1 MIGFRVALLAALLL
15 PPVSKADAME
25 DDATGRLRVS
35 GEVAERLSYRI
46 DQGERLAEAK
56 TLAKIKAEWAHSPDS
71 KFTGIVRGFYDY
83 VYDRYD
89 AFSDSAVDAH
99 GSELVLREL
108 YWDGSV
114 GGIALRLGKQ
124 QVTWGEADFFRVV
137 DVINPLDIRDFLLTY
152 FDDYQEGR
160 LPLWMANVSYQGKTA
175 QTQLVVIPDF
185 EPTFMPEPTTD
196 FAPPSLEALY
206 GLSTRIEQEEPR
218 DGIKNSAVG
227 LRTSFKGEQ
236 IDSAFY
242 GYYGWNPDPLAI
254 LSGTE
259 TRFIH
264 IRRKMVG
271 ASLAR
276 PIGEVT
282 VRGDFALYDDEPYL
296 LESPIAGATFGRAD
310 NISLLFGVDYFGR
323 DWDMSLQ
330 VNRVDTLERTMP
342 AIEATRTD
350 GSFSVHRQM
359 QGGRVTLGLLLIHR
373 FSNTPGGMAEFKI
386 DYRVTERLVLSTG
399 ADWFVGDS
407 RGLYGQFDEDDR
419 VFARLS
425 YRR

>member
-1 MIGFRVALLAALLL
+1 MLSSSAG
-15 PPVSKADAME
+15 KADAIE
-25 DDATGRLRVS
+25 DDATSRLLVS

-46 DQGERLAEAK
+46 DRGERPAEAK
-56 TLAKIKAEWAHSPDS
+56 TLIKIKAEGSHSPDS
-71 KFTGIVRGFYDY
+71 KITGIFRGFYDY

-89 AFSDSAVDAH
+89 VFSDSAVDAH
-99 GSELVLREL
+99 GSEGVLREL
-108 YWDGSV
+108 YWEVS
-114 GGIALRLGKQ
+114 GGGVALRLGKQ
-124 QVTWGEADFFRVV
+124 QVTWGEGDFFRVV
-137 DVINPLDIRDFLLTY
+137 DVINPLDMRDFLLTY

-160 LPLWMANVSYQGKTA
+160 LPLWMANVSYQGKTS
-175 QTQLVVIPDF
+175 QTQLLLVPDF
-185 EPTFMPEPTTD
+185 EPTYMPEPTTD
-196 FAPPSLEALY
+196 FVPPSLEALY
-206 GLSTRIEQEEPR
+206 GLAAPIEREEPR
-218 DGIKNSAVG
+218 DSVDNSAVG

-254 LSGTE
+254 LTE
-259 TRFIH
+259 AQTRFIH

-282 VRGDFALYDDEPYL
+282 VRGDLAVYDDEPYV
-296 LESPIAGATFGRAD
+296 LENAVAGATFGRAD
-310 NISLLFGVDYFGR
+310 NVSLLLGLDYFGR

-330 VNRVDTLERTMP
+330 VNRVDTLERPLP

-350 GSFSVHRQM
+350 GSLSVHRQL
-359 QGGRVTLGLLLIHR
+359 QGGRVTIGLLLIHR
-373 FSNTPGGMAEFKI
+373 FSNTPGGMAESKI
-386 DYRVTERLVLSTG
+386 DYRVTERLVISTG
-399 ADWFVGDS
+399 ADWFFGDA
-407 RGLYGQFDEDDR
+407 RGLYGQFDEEDR